1 MSVVAHRGQPGRG
14 ARGAPQARDR
24 VIRLGF
30 VNNMADAALES
41 TERQFINILNA
52 AAPDR
57 LVDVRFFSLSRIPR
71 SDVAKR
77 RLIENNYGGLPELC
91 ASQLDGLIVTG
102 AEPKSP
108 DLRRELYWDELAEL
122 FDWIAREGPSTVFSC
137 LAAHAA
143 VLHFDGIERRRLPQ
157 KRFGLFDHS
166 ATGRH
171 ELTELLA
178 PNFKIAHSRWNEVT
192 ADALESCGYRILTQA
207 PGAGVDLFVRRR
219 RNLHLF
225 FQGHPEYDLS
235 TLGREYQ
242 RDVRRFLARE
252 QAAYPQMPENYF
264 AAAEVDLLSR
274 FRDRALIERS
284 DALIRDF
291 PAVTAP
297 RNAAPKWQSPAASV
311 FRTWLLQIAET
322 HAGKRLVPVEDAE
335 RLPARQHHS

>member
-1 MSVVAHRGQPGRG
+1 VPTIAHRGQPGRG
-14 ARGAPQARDR
+14 ARGAPHDR
-24 VIRLGF
+24 VIQLGL
-30 VNNMADAALES
+30 VNNMSDAALES
-41 TERQFINILNA
+41 TERQFLNILDA

-57 LVDVRFFSLSRIPR
+57 FVDVRFFSLSRIPR
-71 SDVAKR
+71 GDLAKR
-77 RLIENNYGGLPELC
+77 RLIENNYGGLPELF

-108 DLRRELYWDELAEL
+108 DLRSELYWEELAEL

-157 KRFGLFDHS
+157 KRFGLFDHT
-166 ATGRH
+166 ATGPH
-171 ELTELLA
+171 DLTEFLA
-178 PNFKIAHSRWNEVT
+178 PIFKIAHSRWNEVT
-192 ADALESCGYRILTQA
+192 AESLESYGYRILTQA

-264 AAAEVDLLSR
+264 DAAEVELLSR

-284 DALIRDF
+284 DALIGDF
-291 PAVTAP
+291 PAVAAR
-297 RNAAPKWQSPAASV
+297 RNSADKWQSPATSV
-311 FRTWLLQIAET
+311 FRTWLLQIAEDQ
-322 HAGKRLVPVEDAE
+322 AGRRLLPIEDAG
-335 RLPARQHHS
+335 RLPAWRHHS